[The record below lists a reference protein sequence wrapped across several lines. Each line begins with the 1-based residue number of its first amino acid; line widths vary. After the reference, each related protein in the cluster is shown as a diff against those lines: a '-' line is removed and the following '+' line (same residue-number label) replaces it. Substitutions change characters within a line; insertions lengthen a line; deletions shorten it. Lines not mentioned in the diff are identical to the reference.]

1 MSENYDTDITETQNE
16 KDTKSKGED
25 NSKKLREFRHKVK
38 EQKELFYNK
47 IRYAACMKDNYR
59 HPCTLVIDGRY
70 VTAGDLL
77 EDPNVPYRKSK
88 VYVKLKA
95 ANGSGSDNGTSH
107 LYFYVNMTTNGTK
120 QEVPVMRFITNPRHF
135 NSEEGSLEDN
145 TMRNK
150 VMKKLEKLT
159 NLICHKTF
167 GSISFSMNRVN
178 TLDSPGT
185 QSSVFASVV
194 PVTVCPAKDDE
205 LFLAY
210 DDRTRIIFVETHLY
224 HDLRKHVEDGTVP
237 SSMRYSVL
245 LDDSNAK
252 AYASDSFVAEYHTTD
267 ATLCNQ
273 LLREFV
279 LMSYNNYLQIAYESR
294 FINALFKTAENSFYK
309 IQNTFIPVV
318 MEYSYLFNPLTDRG
332 KRNPYRT
339 HKTVRDTVLYHAAL
353 YNQRVLKPSGKIAA
367 PSVIISDYFERIDAY
382 LSSSGEAHLCAPILS
397 HAEICALLGM
407 KTFMRFT
414 PSFLYRFLAAAL
426 DPELAMHPAFSR
438 YPTDGVAYYH
448 IGSNNREFFCSSY
461 KALGLCMFHQ
471 NEELLDR
478 NINMWNS
485 YYSLEEIVSRIQKS
499 SFVLEDLD
507 PDYLSYKHE
516 IEMILS
522 ELSTFHEKPAGVL
535 KDDRY
540 LNSITIG
547 LYTFDNI
554 ERAAVVLQKL
564 GDDYSSLYENSET
577 EETASAVERRTLRLK
592 TNTESQIFFHK
603 SLIKYLSMFVNKHS
617 TLYSVVHM
625 KSEIDRLIAYGNKG
639 ESATNKARNNGVEL
653 DFYSYLKDA
662 VVRFVN
668 VEQNLS
674 EAKNLSTESKD
685 SPAS

>member
-1 MSENYDTDITETQNE
+1 MSKNYDTDTEEAQSE
-16 KDTKSKGED
+16 KNAKSQGED
-25 NSKKLREFRHKVK
+25 NYKKLREFRHKVK

-59 HPCTLVIDGRY
+59 HPCTIVVDGRY

-107 LYFYVNMTTNGTK
+107 LYFYVNMTTNGTRK
-120 QEVPVMRFITNPRHF
+120 EIPVMRFITNPRHSD
-135 NSEEGSLEDN
+135 SEEESLESN
-145 TMRNK
+145 TMRDK
-150 VMKKLEKLT
+150 VIKKLEKLT

-167 GSISFSMNRVN
+167 GSVSFSMNLVKS
-178 TLDSPGT
+178 LDSSGT

-194 PVTVCPAKDDE
+194 PVTICPAKDDE

-224 HDLRKHVEDGTVP
+224 HDLRKHVEDDTVP

-245 LDDSNAK
+245 LDDSDAK
-252 AYASDSFVAEYHTTD
+252 AYANGSFVPEYHTTD
-267 ATLCNQ
+267 AALCNQ

-279 LMSYNNYLQIAYESR
+279 LMSYNNYLQIVYESR

-318 MEYSYLFNPLTDRG
+318 MEYAYLFNPLTDRG

-353 YNQRVLKPSGKIAA
+353 YNQRVLKPSGKIVA
-367 PSVIISDYFERIDAY
+367 PSIVISDYIERIDTY
-382 LSSSGEAHLCAPILS
+382 LRSSSEAHLCAPILS

-426 DPELAMHPAFSR
+426 DPELTTHPAFSR

-448 IGSNNREFFCSSY
+448 IGSNNREFFFSSY

-478 NINMWNS
+478 NINLWSS

-499 SFVLEDLD
+499 SSVLEELD
-507 PDYLSYKHE
+507 PDYFSYKQE

-540 LNSITIG
+540 LNSITVG

-554 ERAAVVLQKL
+554 ERAAVVLQEL
-564 GDDYSSLYENSET
+564 GDDYSSLYDNPEV
-577 EETASAVERRTLRLK
+577 EEITSAVERKAVRLK
-592 TNTESQIFFHK
+592 ANMESQIFFNK

-662 VVRFVN
+662 TVRFVN
-668 VEQNLS
+668 VEQSLS
-674 EAKNLSTESKD
+674 ETENFFADGKD

>member
-1 MSENYDTDITETQNE
+1 MSENYDTDTEETQKE
-16 KDTKSKGED
+16 KDTESNGED
-25 NSKKLREFRHKVK
+25 NSKKFREFRHKIK

-59 HPCTLVIDGRY
+59 HPCTLVVDGRY

-77 EDPNVPYRKSK
+77 EDSNVPYRKSK

-107 LYFYVNMTTNGTK
+107 LYFYVNMTTNGTR
-120 QEVPVMRFITNPRHF
+120 QEIPVMRFITNPRHS
-135 NSEEGSLEDN
+135 NSEEESVEEN

-159 NLICHKTF
+159 DLICHKTF
-167 GSISFSMNRVN
+167 GAVSFSMNRVKAF
-178 TLDSPGT
+178 DSSGT

-194 PVTVCPAKDDE
+194 PVTICPAKDEE

-210 DDRTRIIFVETHLY
+210 DDRTRIIFIETHLY
-224 HDLRKHVEDGTVP
+224 HDLRKHVENGTVP

-245 LDDSNAK
+245 LDDDDAK
-252 AYASDSFVAEYHTTD
+252 AYANGSFVPEYHTTD
-267 ATLCNQ
+267 TTLCNQ

-279 LMSYNNYLQIAYESR
+279 LMSYNNYLQIVYESR

-318 MEYSYLFNPLTDRG
+318 MEYAYLFNPLTDRG
-332 KRNPYRT
+332 KRNLYRT
-339 HKTVRDTVLYHAAL
+339 NETVRDTVLYHAAL
-353 YNQRVLKPSGKIAA
+353 YNQRVLKPSGKIVA
-367 PSVIISDYFERIDAY
+367 PSPDISDYIERIDTY

-426 DPELAMHPAFSR
+426 DPELATHPAFSR

-448 IGSNNREFFCSSY
+448 IGSNNREFFFSSY

-478 NINMWNS
+478 NINLWSS

-499 SFVLEDLD
+499 ASVLEELD

-540 LNSITIG
+540 LNSITVG

-554 ERAAVVLQKL
+554 ERAAVILQEL
-564 GDDYSSLYENSET
+564 GDNYSSLYENSEA
-577 EETASAVERRTLRLK
+577 EEAASAAERRAIRLK
-592 TNTESQIFFHK
+592 ANTESQIFFHK
-603 SLIKYLSMFVNKHS
+603 SLIKYLSMFVNKYS

-662 VVRFVN
+662 TVRFVN
-668 VEQNLS
+668 AEQSSHEEENLF
-674 EAKNLSTESKD
+674 TESKD
-685 SPAS
+685 SSAS